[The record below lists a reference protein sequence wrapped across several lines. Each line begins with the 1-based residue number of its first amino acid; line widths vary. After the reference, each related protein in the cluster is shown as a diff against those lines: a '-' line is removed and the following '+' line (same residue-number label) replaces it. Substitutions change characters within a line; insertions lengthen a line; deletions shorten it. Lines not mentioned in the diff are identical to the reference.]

1 MKRYVLAAFALAT
14 SLAAFPALATQ
25 VLFDLTS
32 VKLNGDPGPFSGHWT
47 LDLMPTPSEDL
58 GLLFV
63 IDGPISGEFDFEGVA
78 NQINNLGFNVSVEGG
93 GFSGN
98 FGTDPTFNETFDGG
112 ATTLFTGPTS
122 APTFK
127 LGTFELDSDSTLT
140 ISAIGAPEP
149 VSWALMILGFG
160 AVGAALR
167 RRGTA
172 PRLA

>member
-1 MKRYVLAAFALAT
+1 MKRYGLAAIALAM

-25 VLFDLTS
+25 VLFNLTS
-32 VKLNGDPGPFSGHWT
+32 VGFFGKPGEFAGHWT
-47 LDLMPTPSEDL
+47 LDLMPTPSEEDFL
-58 GLLFV
+58 EFI

-78 NQINNLGFNVSVEGG
+78 NQINNLSFGVSIEGG
-93 GFSGN
+93 GFAVN
-98 FGTDPTFNETFDGG
+98 FGPDPGFTDFFAG
-112 ATTLFTGPTS
+112 AALFTGPTS

-127 LGTFELDSDSTLT
+127 LGTFELDNSTLT

-149 VSWALMILGFG
+149 ASWALMILGFG

>member
-1 MKRYVLAAFALAT
+1 MKRYGLAAIALAT

-25 VLFDLTS
+25 VLFNLTS
-32 VKLNGDPGPFSGHWT
+32 VGFFGKPGEFAGHWT
-47 LDLMPTPSEDL
+47 LDLMPTPSEEDFL
-58 GLLFV
+58 EFI

-149 VSWALMILGFG
+149 ASWALMILGFG

>member
-1 MKRYVLAAFALAT
+1 MKRYGLAAIALAM

-25 VLFDLTS
+25 VLFNLTS
-32 VKLNGDPGPFSGHWT
+32 VGFFGKPGEFAGHWT
-47 LDLMPTPSEDL
+47 LDLMPTPSEEDL

-78 NQINNLGFNVSVEGG
+78 HPINNLSFNVPAAGG
-93 GFSGN
+93 GFAVN
-98 FGTDPTFNETFDGG
+98 FGPDLGFDDFFAG
-112 ATTLFTGPTS
+112 AALFTGPAS

-127 LGTFELDSDSTLT
+127 LGTFALDNSTLT
-140 ISAIGAPEP
+140 ISTIGAPEP
-149 VSWALMILGFG
+149 ASWALMILGFG

-172 PRLA
+172 LRLA